1 MPKSLL
7 AVAVLCLFV
16 LPVGAQNQLG
26 TRPAASV
33 QSLPADAASRDQ
45 IMTLLDLL
53 QVRRN
58 MTAMMENMK
67 KVMKD
72 SAEQAFR
79 RKMPNPTAKQLEA
92 LHSSIDAALGD
103 LPLDEMI
110 NAVVAVYQRHLS
122 KTDLEELLRFYSSPV
137 GQKLIREQPVIMQES
152 MQAGAEIQNKR
163 MDEIL
168 AKVDKS
174 MQKLDEAEKEPA
186 PPAKSKK

>member
-174 MQKLDEAEKEPA
+174 LQKLDEAEKEPA

>member
-186 PPAKSKK
+186 PPAKK